1 MASVTPGNERPQRSP
16 WLASFYWLIIFI
28 TFVPIIVMVLYSF
41 NNAPTSRITF
51 AWNGFTTYWYRNL
64 TQVDG
69 LSHAFFTS
77 LEVAIISSVVS
88 VAIGTPL
95 SMALSRYRFW
105 GKGLLSSMV
114 FADIAAPAIVV
125 GAASLSFFLSI
136 NLDTGLLTILIAHI
150 AFNVAYVVVV
160 VRARLSGMD
169 SAIEDAARDLGANP
183 FTTFAKVTLPLIWPA
198 LLAAGLLAF
207 AMSIDDYVIT
217 SFVAGS
223 TITFPLFVYGAAKVG
238 LPPQVLCFG
247 TIIFFVGLLLALA
260 NGLLNRHHLA
270 TRATTEDALSGVTA
284 ASAPNPEP
292 EKELEG
298 VS

>member
-1 MASVTPGNERPQRSP
+1 
-16 WLASFYWLIIFI
+16 
-28 TFVPIIVMVLYSF
+28 
-41 NNAPTSRITF
+41 
-51 AWNGFTTYWYRNL
+51 
-64 TQVDG
+64 
-69 LSHAFFTS
+69 
-77 LEVAIISSVVS
+77 
-88 VAIGTPL
+88 
-95 SMALSRYRFW
+95 
-105 GKGLLSSMV
+105 
-114 FADIAAPAIVV
+114 
-125 GAASLSFFLSI
+125 
-136 NLDTGLLTILIAHI
+136 
-150 AFNVAYVVVV
+150 
-160 VRARLSGMD
+160 MD

-183 FTTFAKVTLPLIWPA
+183 VTTFTKVTLPLIWPA

-270 TRATTEDALSGVTA
+270 TRATTEDALSGVTGT
-284 ASAPNPEP
+284 SAPKPEP
-292 EKELEG
+292 EKELEE